1 VEQWEKL
8 RDGASSEVVLHDVMR
23 IQIDRLRGELDELR
37 SDYEALFKERKVLQS
52 MIQDVGAGG
61 SDSAQL
67 AVELAQAHDAL
78 GSLQEERTHLLR
90 QLLEQQRAQGDA
102 SAMRG
107 AGGDWGGGG
116 AGGGGGDGVGLLA
129 VGLGGLGLAKG
140 HNAGEPPGLSDA
152 RGSGSGSSGRGSNPF
167 AETAAAC
174 SAPAF
179 EDDMGA
185 GSAAEQTPASEAA
198 SVCPE
203 EEPFGGVKILKS
215 ALCSDFIE

>member
-1 VEQWEKL
+1 MEQWEKL

-90 QLLEQQRAQGDA
+90 QLLEQQRAQYVPCVP
-102 SAMRG
+102 RLG
-107 AGGDWGGGG
+107 AIKIQKSI
-116 AGGGGGDGVGLLA
+116 VSSTRLL
-129 VGLGGLGLAKG
+129 V
-140 HNAGEPPGLSDA
+140 
-152 RGSGSGSSGRGSNPF
+152 
-167 AETAAAC
+167 
-174 SAPAF
+174 
-179 EDDMGA
+179 
-185 GSAAEQTPASEAA
+185 
-198 SVCPE
+198 
-203 EEPFGGVKILKS
+203 
-215 ALCSDFIE
+215 

>member
-1 VEQWEKL
+1 VWQVEQWEKL

-52 MIQDVGAGG
+52 MIQDAGAGS

-107 AGGDWGGGG
+107 AGGDGGE
-116 AGGGGGDGVGLLA
+116 GGGGDGVGLLA

-140 HNAGEPPGLSDA
+140 HNAGGQPGFSDA
-152 RGSGSGSSGRGSNPF
+152 RGRDSGSSGRGSNPF
-167 AETAAAC
+167 AESAAAC

-179 EDDMGA
+179 EDGMGA

-198 SVCPE
+198 SVFQE
-203 EEPFGGVKILKS
+203 EEPLWGVKILKS
-215 ALCSDFIE
+215 ALYSDFIE